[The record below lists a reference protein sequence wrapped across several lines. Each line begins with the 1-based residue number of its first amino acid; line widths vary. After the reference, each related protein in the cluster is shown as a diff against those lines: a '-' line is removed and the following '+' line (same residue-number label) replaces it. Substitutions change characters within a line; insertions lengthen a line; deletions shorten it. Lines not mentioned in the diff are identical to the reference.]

1 MSDQMSRRSFMGAA
15 ATGAVA
21 LAGITLAG
29 CSSTSASSEKS
40 SEKEKAVK
48 PVILVTSFGT
58 SYNDS
63 RHITIGAIEDA
74 IREKYWQDYDIRRAF
89 TAQIIIDKL
98 KKRDGITIDNMTEA
112 LDRCV
117 EDGVKEIVVQ
127 PTHLMAGLEYAD
139 VKDELDKYADKFDK
153 ISLGDPLLT
162 SDDDYKKV
170 AAAIKENMA
179 SFDDGKTALC
189 LMGHGTEADS
199 NADYAKMQEVFKN
212 EGLTQFFVGTVEAE
226 PTCEDVI
233 AAASAAGYKKAVLA
247 PFMVVAGDHANNDM
261 ADETDPDSW
270 AAKFVAA
277 GFEVTCLL
285 QGLGQNAAVDDIY
298 VSHVDDAIAKLQRGQ
313 FIMIREGTAARNL
326 EALVPLLTPQY
337 AERCMFCTD
346 DKHPSDLLEKGHIDY
361 IAREAI
367 NKYGVDPIIAVK
379 AACHHASRYFLLN
392 NRGAIAPGYLA
403 DFAVIDNFKDFNV
416 EMVFKKG
423 VLYWNNGEL
432 RDFEAPQIEEYLD
445 KRAHDTFHVATLTP
459 DDFRDT
465 RQRGVLGMVPGE
477 IITTDNGYA
486 DHVDLEKDI
495 LKIAVVERHKGTHH
509 IGLGYIQG
517 YGLRSGAVATSISH
531 DSHNIIVVGTNS
543 ADMAFAAN
551 YIVEHHGGIVVAEN
565 GVVKGSVVLE
575 IAGIM
580 SDRPLTEV
588 NDQLEAAKAAAFEL
602 GVSRGIDP
610 FMTLSFMA
618 LPVIPTLR
626 ITTRGIIDVV
636 TQQYI

>member
-1 MSDQMSRRSFMGAA
+1 MKKTLALVLAAVMLLSLLSACKSSADETPTVDPAETEQTTTPEETTPAEEQTPEEPQPSQEELDQAA
-15 ATGAVA
+15 ADNVA
-21 LAGITLAG
+21 ALIDAIYVQSRTDETDAQCEAAKAAWDALTDAQKELVEGDE
-29 CSSTSASSEKS
+29 ASSDYFGLDTGDASLDDARNQDEIG
-40 SEKEKAVK
+40 ENEL
-48 PVILVTSFGT
+48 LVVSFGT

-63 RHITIGAIEDA
+63 RVADIKGIEDA
-74 IREKYWQDYDIRRAF
+74 LQEANPDWSVRRAF

-298 VSHVDDAIAKLQRGQ
+298 VSHVDDAIAKL
-313 FIMIREGTAARNL
+313 
-326 EALVPLLTPQY
+326 
-337 AERCMFCTD
+337 
-346 DKHPSDLLEKGHIDY
+346 
-361 IAREAI
+361 
-367 NKYGVDPIIAVK
+367 
-379 AACHHASRYFLLN
+379 
-392 NRGAIAPGYLA
+392 
-403 DFAVIDNFKDFNV
+403 
-416 EMVFKKG
+416 
-423 VLYWNNGEL
+423 
-432 RDFEAPQIEEYLD
+432 
-445 KRAHDTFHVATLTP
+445 
-459 DDFRDT
+459 
-465 RQRGVLGMVPGE
+465 
-477 IITTDNGYA
+477 
-486 DHVDLEKDI
+486 
-495 LKIAVVERHKGTHH
+495 
-509 IGLGYIQG
+509 
-517 YGLRSGAVATSISH
+517 
-531 DSHNIIVVGTNS
+531 
-543 ADMAFAAN
+543 
-551 YIVEHHGGIVVAEN
+551 
-565 GVVKGSVVLE
+565 
-575 IAGIM
+575 
-580 SDRPLTEV
+580 
-588 NDQLEAAKAAAFEL
+588 
-602 GVSRGIDP
+602 
-610 FMTLSFMA
+610 
-618 LPVIPTLR
+618 
-626 ITTRGIIDVV
+626 
-636 TQQYI
+636 

>member
-1 MSDQMSRRSFMGAA
+1 MTGAA
-15 ATGAVA
+15 PAQPALACGGNQVGILGKGHYCIGRAGEPPRAPSQTASPFPHGIAVA
-21 LAGITLAG
+21 LAPCEPRGVRFSFACADKQLSPGDRQTEERKNHVRPDVTPRLHGRRSNRSLRARGVALAG

-40 SEKEKAVK
+40 SENEKAVK

-127 PTHLMAGLEYAD
+127 PTHLMGGLEYTD

-285 QGLGQNAAVDDIY
+285 QGLGQNVAVDDIY
-298 VSHVDDAIAKLQRGQ
+298 VSHVDDAIAKL
-313 FIMIREGTAARNL
+313 
-326 EALVPLLTPQY
+326 
-337 AERCMFCTD
+337 
-346 DKHPSDLLEKGHIDY
+346 
-361 IAREAI
+361 
-367 NKYGVDPIIAVK
+367 
-379 AACHHASRYFLLN
+379 
-392 NRGAIAPGYLA
+392 
-403 DFAVIDNFKDFNV
+403 
-416 EMVFKKG
+416 
-423 VLYWNNGEL
+423 
-432 RDFEAPQIEEYLD
+432 
-445 KRAHDTFHVATLTP
+445 
-459 DDFRDT
+459 
-465 RQRGVLGMVPGE
+465 
-477 IITTDNGYA
+477 
-486 DHVDLEKDI
+486 
-495 LKIAVVERHKGTHH
+495 
-509 IGLGYIQG
+509 
-517 YGLRSGAVATSISH
+517 
-531 DSHNIIVVGTNS
+531 
-543 ADMAFAAN
+543 
-551 YIVEHHGGIVVAEN
+551 
-565 GVVKGSVVLE
+565 
-575 IAGIM
+575 
-580 SDRPLTEV
+580 
-588 NDQLEAAKAAAFEL
+588 
-602 GVSRGIDP
+602 
-610 FMTLSFMA
+610 
-618 LPVIPTLR
+618 
-626 ITTRGIIDVV
+626 
-636 TQQYI
+636 